1 MYIAACNEANGKLIK
16 GRKILVDVER
26 GRTVKDGDREGLEVD
41 WEAVTI
47 QRKMYYKA
55 LMTSMAVQVEVVKA
69 TEIDAEEVESQGREV
84 KEVVV
89 LVILEG
95 HQSPLGTEM
104 TEMIEVIIGIEIE
117 SAMVENTETA
127 GTETEVQEDLTI
139 K

>member
-1 MYIAACNEANGKLIK
+1 M
-16 GRKILVDVER
+16 
-26 GRTVKDGDREGLEVD
+26 D